1 MTFSLSIIMPTWNGA
16 SFLQSALDSVI
27 CQNEKNLEI
36 IAVDDGSVDSTPD
49 ILESYTRKIQL
60 KIIRQPHTGNWAA
73 NTNIGFSIA
82 QGEYVSF
89 LHQDDIWLPNRFKI
103 LKEMTEKEPDTV
115 LFLHPSYFID
125 TNGKKIGIWKCPF
138 PDNQQPLS
146 SEFIL
151 PRLLVQNFISIPSP
165 CFKRK
170 AAVQAG
176 LLDERL
182 WYTADWKL
190 WTRLALI
197 GKWIYYPYPL
207 TGFRIHPTS
216 LTAKGSEN
224 LTEFRH
230 QIQTIIDQFL
240 PELSAYPAIN
250 TDRIKQ
256 IADFSMSVN
265 TMLATLARGQSFHIM
280 PLLKEC
286 YRLGIKG
293 LQQYIEYSRITE
305 RVSARI
311 KAGLTTLL
319 I

>member
-1 MTFSLSIIMPTWNGA
+1 M
-16 SFLQSALDSVI
+16 QSALDSVV

-36 IAVDDGSVDSTPD
+36 IAVDDGSVDRTSD
-49 ILESYTRKIQL
+49 ILESYTRKIPL
-60 KIIRQPHTGNWAA
+60 RIIRQQHTGSWAA
-73 NTNIGFSIA
+73 NTNIGFSFA
-82 QGEYVSF
+82 QGEYISF
-89 LHQDDIWLPNRFKI
+89 LHQDDLWLPDRVKI
-103 LKEMTEKEPDTV
+103 LKKMAKKEPDAL

-138 PDNQQPLS
+138 PVNQQALS

-151 PRLLVQNFISIPSP
+151 PRLLAQNFISIPAP

-170 AAVQAG
+170 AAIQAG
-176 LLDERL
+176 LLDESL

-190 WTRLALI
+190 WMQLALI
-197 GKWIYYPYPL
+197 GKWVYYPYPL

-224 LTEFRH
+224 LTEFRY

-240 PELSAYPAIN
+240 PEISAYPAIN

-256 IADFSMSVN
+256 TADFSMSVN
-265 TMLATLARGQSFHIM
+265 TMLAAIARGQSFHII

-286 YRLGIKG
+286 YKLGIKG
-293 LQQYIEYSRITE
+293 LRQYIEYSRITE
-305 RVSARI
+305 RISARI
-311 KAGLTTLL
+311 KAGLITLH
-319 I
+319 